1 MWRAP
6 LMQAACTT
14 AEAISRPF
22 LPQGMDRLWV
32 DEEMQDPQGAGV
44 TVGRVHQNQGCHPCV
59 LPWSSAC
66 CSTKESTKG
75 RLCRVTLGDVCLL
88 LLVSHTSTRWM
99 SLTETRL
106 CLVNLPACKAGP

>member
-1 MWRAP
+1 MWRA
-6 LMQAACTT
+6 LLTQAACTT
-14 AEAISRPF
+14 AEAISHPS
-22 LPQGMDRLWV
+22 LPQGVDRLQV
-32 DEEMQDPQGAGV
+32 DEETQDPQGAGV
-44 TVGRVHQNQGCHPCV
+44 TVGRVHQSQGHHPCV

-75 RLCRVTLGDVCLL
+75 CLCGVTLGDVYLL
-88 LLVSHTSTRWM
+88 LLVTHTSTRWV